1 MVARAVNDP
10 NERKKLIAAIV
21 LAVLAAVALF
31 YAFGRGLFAG
41 TPSTSS
47 TTKTTPTPKPS
58 PAAPGAFTLPSAD
71 EQNFTDTTTP
81 VVMPANI
88 PAPDP
93 GRNIFAFYEPPKPTP
108 YSPTPFV
115 VVTPPPPSPT
125 PTPAYEMTAISP
137 SSVYAGTD
145 GIRLEV
151 TGDRFEPNAHIY
163 FNQTEF
169 PTQFLSPQKLVAN
182 IPANLIA
189 TEGSRQVI
197 VQSPDGK
204 KYSTQFMLTVQAPP
218 KPTFT
223 YLGMIGRKRFNN
235 DTGYFIDG
243 VKSDARPFGL
253 RINDVTGGRF
263 RLVKL
268 TPGEAMFEDTSL
280 GFKHRIPIAQAA
292 EVPMQS
298 SPMGQPRRGGGFPQ
312 MNSPY
317 PNYQPQQQQIDP
329 NACPPGIPCNNIR
342 PQRTPGIPQN
352 VNPQNGQKGSKE
364 DVDDNDQ

>member
-1 MVARAVNDP
+1 MAARVMNDP

-21 LAVLAAVALF
+21 LGALAIVALF
-31 YAFGRGLFAG
+31 YAFGRGIFASS
-41 TPSTSS
+41 PKPAASTQA
-47 TTKTTPTPKPS
+47 TPTPKPS
-58 PAAPGAFTLPSAD
+58 PAAPGAFSLPTAD
-71 EQNFTDTTTP
+71 EQAFNDTTTP

-115 VVTPPPPSPT
+115 APTPKPPTPT
-125 PTPAYEMTAISP
+125 PTPAYELVGINPPT
-137 SSVYAGTD
+137 VYAGTN

-151 TGDRFEPNAHIY
+151 TGDRFEPTSHIY

-169 PTQFLSPQKLVAN
+169 PTQFVSPQKLVAN
-182 IPANLIA
+182 IPANLLT
-189 TEGSRQVI
+189 TEGSRQII

-218 KPTFT
+218 KPAYT

-235 DTGYFIDG
+235 DTGYFMDTGRSDG
-243 VKSDARPFGL
+243 KPFGL
-253 RINDVTGGRF
+253 RINDVAGGRF
-263 RLVKL
+263 RLIKL

-292 EVPMQS
+292 DVPGGNQS
-298 SPMGQPRRGGGFPQ
+298 FPIGQPRRGGYPQ
-312 MNSPY
+312 INQGY
-317 PNYQPQQQQIDP
+317 PNYTQQQPVQQQIDP
-329 NACPPGIPCNNIR
+329 ANCPPGIPCNNLR
-342 PQRTPGIPQN
+342 PQRTP
-352 VNPQNGQKGSKE
+352 VNPPQNGDKGSKE

>member
-31 YAFGRGLFAG
+31 YAFGRGLFA
-41 TPSTSS
+41 SS
-47 TTKTTPTPKPS
+47 PASSATTKASPTPKPS
-58 PAAPGAFTLPSAD
+58 PAAPGAFTLPTAD

-81 VVMPANI
+81 VVMPANV

-108 YSPTPFV
+108 YSPTPV
-115 VVTPPPPSPT
+115 VVVPPPTPAPT
-125 PTPAYEMTAISP
+125 PTPAYEMTALNP
-137 SSVYAGTD
+137 SSVYAGTN
-145 GIRLEV
+145 GLRLEV
-151 TGDRFEPNAHIY
+151 IGDRFEPNARIY

-169 PTQFLSPQKLVAN
+169 PTQFISPQRLVTN
-182 IPANLIA
+182 IPANLL
-189 TEGSRQVI
+189 TSEGSRQVI

-218 KPTFT
+218 KPTYT

-235 DTGYFIDG
+235 DTGYFTEAG
-243 VKSDARPFGL
+243 KSDASPFGL
-253 RINDVTGGRF
+253 RINDVAGGRF

-280 GFKHRIPIAQAA
+280 GFKHRIPIAQPAD
-292 EVPMQS
+292 VPASNQ
-298 SPMGQPRRGGGFPQ
+298 PTGPPRRGGYPQ
-312 MNSPY
+312 MNTPF
-317 PNYQPQQQQIDP
+317 PNYQQPQQQQIDP
-329 NACPPGIPCNNIR
+329 NNCPPGIPCNNIR
-342 PQRTPGIPQN
+342 PARTPN
-352 VNPQNGQKGSKE
+352 VPPVNQQNGDKGSKE
-364 DVDDNDQ
+364 DVDDDQ

>member
-21 LAVLAAVALF
+21 LGLLAVVALF
-31 YAFGRGLFAG
+31 FAFGRGLFASSAS
-41 TPSTSS
+41 PST
-47 TTKTTPTPKPS
+47 TVKATPTPTPS
-58 PAAPGAFTLPSAD
+58 PAAPGAFTLPTAD
-71 EQNFTDTTTP
+71 EQNFSDTTTP

-108 YSPTPFV
+108 YSPTPV
-115 VVTPPPPSPT
+115 VISTPPTPTPT
-125 PTPAYEMTAISP
+125 PTPAYEMTAINPP
-137 SSVYAGTD
+137 SIYAGTN

-151 TGDRFEPNAHIY
+151 SGDRFDPNSRIY

-169 PTQFLSPQKLVAN
+169 PTQFISPQKLVAN
-182 IPANLIA
+182 IPANLL
-189 TEGSRQVI
+189 TSEGSRQII

-218 KPTFT
+218 KPAYT

-235 DTGYFIDG
+235 DTGFFLDSA
-243 VKSDARPFGL
+243 KSDSTPIDV
-253 RINDVTGGRF
+253 RINDVVGGRF
-263 RLVKL
+263 RLIKL

-280 GFKHRIPIAQAA
+280 GFKHRIPIAQPAD
-292 EVPMQS
+292 VPAQS
-298 SPMGQPRRGGGFPQ
+298 LPMGPPRRGGYPQ
-312 MNSPY
+312 MSQPY
-317 PNYQPQQQQIDP
+317 PNYQQPQQQQIDP
-329 NACPPGIPCNNIR
+329 NSCPPGIPCNNIR
-342 PQRTPGIPQN
+342 RANTPPIPPP
-352 VNPQNGQKGSKE
+352 NPNNGQKETKD